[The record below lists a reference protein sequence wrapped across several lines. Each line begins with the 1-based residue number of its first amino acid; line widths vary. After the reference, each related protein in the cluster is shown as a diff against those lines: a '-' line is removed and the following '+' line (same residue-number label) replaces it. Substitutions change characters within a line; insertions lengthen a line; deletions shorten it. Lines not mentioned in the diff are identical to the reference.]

1 MADTTDKDTATKEAP
16 STDSSSTFTAMP
28 TENEGGTPPAMPET
42 TAPDTQAPRSSDED
56 QDESLST
63 SSDVT
68 TPEGVN
74 PEAVAESAKLQDG
87 KPTVEPSAR
96 PRTPA
101 QPPEGE
107 EDKPEEVLG
116 QDKTAGW
123 QMKGWWEARFGYSPT
138 EQLKEALGNSSDAWK
153 IDRKGNFRLE
163 TPNGKKLFVG
173 EKNIEGERKIVV
185 EKTGW
190 GFNMDNARQMIEAH
204 KSLGSRSIEFHE
216 GSRKSKA
223 MLWAMATHN
232 GIKVRNYK
240 PTKRALEELMK
251 LRRDEV
257 LKNEAAG
264 DGGKPD
270 APGVTKGDGAQPPG
284 VTQGGPMNRLAGVSP
299 DRETVIK
306 ALEQS
311 NVVMAKTPVY
321 EQRAKK
327 PGKVARSIENG
338 QFSGNRILN
347 KALKERQ
354 ELSDFIK
361 TIPNSQKPEIQKRLD
376 KAEAT
381 VGNARRFL
389 DNLHELGKN
398 PDKVAQIE
406 NDPGKLKSMRQA
418 NDHMMMGRTTDALI
432 KQTAAGINRMTSRKS
447 EPVVSNMPEA
457 KSRPAV
463 STPKMSGP
471 KAGGA

>member
-42 TAPDTQAPRSSDED
+42 TAPDTQPPPSSDED

-87 KPTVEPSAR
+87 KPTVEPPAR

-107 EDKPEEVLG
+107 EGKPEEVLG

-173 EKNIEGERKIVV
+173 EKNVDGERKIVV

-284 VTQGGPMNRLAGVSP
+284 VTQGDGQKKDKVAGVTPAESKVAN
-299 DRETVIK
+299 D
-306 ALEQS
+306 
-311 NVVMAKTPVY
+311 KTPPQHETRVKRVSKVG
-321 EQRAKK
+321 RAIAT
-327 PGKVARSIENG
+327 GMEVASTKLE
-338 QFSGNRILN
+338 SA
-347 KALKERQ
+347 KAHHNMLHKQLETTPKSQQGPLKEK
-354 ELSDFIK
+354 L
-361 TIPNSQKPEIQKRLD
+361 
-376 KAEAT
+376 AERGRD
-381 VGNARRFL
+381 VKNARQFMN
-389 DNLHELGKN
+389 NLHELAKN
-398 PDKVAQIE
+398 PDRVAQIE
-406 NDPGKLKSMRQA
+406 RDPGKMNALKQA
-418 NDHMMMGRTTDALI
+418 NQEMRNGNTGQALVRH
-432 KQTAAGINRMTSRKS
+432 TSAGIGVTKS
-447 EPVVSNMPEA
+447 QKAEAKVSNMPTA
-457 KSRPAV
+457 KARPNV
-463 STPKMSGP
+463 SPPKMSGP
-471 KAGGA
+471 KAGNA